1 VLAAHSPVAAQV
13 LAEAGADGL
22 PVGAIAERVQT
33 LGLRDMRTSKAPKA
47 SVVAAL
53 SADAVFARVA
63 PGTYALQSLAAR
75 AAPAAGGGAG
85 SATAPGGA
93 RAHASPGALGAG
105 AAADPGAL
113 GGAPG
118 PPPRSPGSSEDTESD
133 DGARGRG
140 DEGEL
145 SGAEEEEEEEAA
157 RAANEAPPGDVRRSW
172 PPG

>member
-75 AAPAAGGGAG
+75 AAP
-85 SATAPGGA
+85 
-93 RAHASPGALGAG
+93 R
-105 AAADPGAL
+105 
-113 GGAPG
+113 
-118 PPPRSPGSSEDTESD
+118 R
-133 DGARGRG
+133 R
-140 DEGEL
+140 
-145 SGAEEEEEEEAA
+145 AA
-157 RAANEAPPGDVRRSW
+157 RARMRYLARSGPAPQPTLARLVGLRGPRRARRGPARTRS
-172 PPG
+172 PTTARAVAATRAS